1 MQPDRVST
9 DVHAERDG
17 RLPCCR
23 DAAHRRA
30 CDLGPGLRSVTPR
43 QIEVIRSTWASV
55 EPISETAAGLFYD
68 RLFELDP
75 VIKRLFARTDM
86 AAQRRILMQ
95 TFAVIV
101 ASLDEFNT
109 LAPVIRALGQVHAGY
124 GVREEHY
131 DTVEAALLWTL
142 DRGLGDAFDD
152 EAADA
157 WATAYEAIASLM
169 VEAAGEVEPK
179 ATRAAV

>member
-1 MQPDRVST
+1 M
-9 DVHAERDG
+9 
-17 RLPCCR
+17 R
-23 DAAHRRA
+23 DAVY
-30 CDLGPGLRSVTPR
+30 RSARIREPDARHMTPR
-43 QIEVIRSTWASV
+43 QIDVIRSTWASV
-55 EPISETAAGLFYD
+55 EPMSDIAASLFYE

-101 ASLDEFNT
+101 ASLDEFHT
-109 LAPVIRALGQVHAGY
+109 LVPVIRALGQVHAGY

-131 DTVEAALLWTL
+131 DTVAAALLWTL

-157 WATAYEAIASLM
+157 WATAYDAIASLM
-169 VEAAGEVEPK
+169 IEAAAEVEP
-179 ATRAAV
+179 RAAPAAV